1 MDKTLDFGTLAQR
14 WRQLLN
20 AQLDVSG
27 ATVLDWSQKE
37 STTALHRTCQ
47 LITLSSRDALTLM
60 KLHAIMVANG
70 ELD

>member
-1 MDKTLDFGTLAQR
+1 MYKTLDFGTLAQR
-14 WRQLLN
+14 WRQLPN

-37 STTALHRTCQ
+37 RNTALHRICQ
-47 LITLSSRDALTLM
+47 LITLSSRDAPTLM